1 MHSPLCILP
10 GAAILSEKWIER
22 QMQLHMGASGG
33 LFASV
38 DGGNAR
44 HGVRLVRGGGG

>member
-10 GAAILSEKWIER
+10 GAAVLSEKWIER
-22 QMQLHMGASGG
+22 QMQLHMGASWG